1 MPETTP
7 SPAVSAIQQIPV
19 DQIKP
24 SRHQARKDFDEEG
37 IKQLAI
43 SIDKEDLIQP
53 ITLRAIKSPLT
64 TGEGG
69 GEGVMYEVISG
80 ERRLRAV
87 KILGRPT
94 IEARVIEV
102 VNEAAAC
109 AKGLVENLQRKD
121 LNPME
126 EAEGFAEL
134 TRLDPTYWTKEQ
146 IGLIAGHD
154 RSYVSQSLG
163 FIKLPASVQEG
174 VRRLTLNRSQILE
187 IMRLS
192 TPEAQIEAAEKAKEL
207 SIKETR
213 KLVDQMFG
221 PGKKTAGKK
230 GSGEKS
236 ASPVKFKL
244 DGDQLVFS
252 GSLPFQPVAG
262 AVIAAA
268 DQFRE
273 KLSAWMGA
281 TGRGEEDEELLAA
294 RNGPAALSAKILGAE
309 DSRTKLLEDK
319 TWADLG
325 MKTPEEGLKAFKNG
339 EITERGGA
347 MWKNQ

>member
-1 MPETTP
+1 MPENSATP
-7 SPAVSAIQQIPV
+7 SATAVSAIQQIPV
-19 DQIKP
+19 QLIKP
-24 SRHQARKDFDEEG
+24 SRHQARKDFDDEG
-37 IKQLAI
+37 IKQLAV
-43 SIDKEDLIQP
+43 SIEKEDLIQP
-53 ITLRAIKSPLT
+53 ITLRKV
-64 TGEGG
+64 GEG
-69 GEGVMYEVISG
+69 YEVISG

-87 KILGRPT
+87 KFLGRST
-94 IEARVIEV
+94 IEARLIEV

-126 EAEGFAEL
+126 EAKGFADL
-134 TRLDPTYWTKEQ
+134 THLDSTYWTKEQ

-154 RSYVSQSLG
+154 RSYISQSLG
-163 FIKLPASVQEG
+163 FLKLPASVQES

-192 TPEAQIEAAEKAKEL
+192 APEAQIEAAEKAREL

-213 KLVDQMFG
+213 KLVEQMLG

-230 GSGEKS
+230 GSKGKS
-236 ASPVKFKL
+236 ALPIKFKL

-262 AVIAAA
+262 ALIAAA

-273 KLSAWMGA
+273 ILSAWMGE
-281 TGRGEEDEELLAA
+281 TGRGEEDEQLLAA
-294 RNGPAALSAKILGAE
+294 RKGPAALCAKICGEE
-309 DSRTKLLEDK
+309 DSRTQLLK
-319 TWADLG
+319 GRTWADLG
-325 MKTPEEGLKAFKNG
+325 IKTPEEGLKAFMNG